1 MKLINGNKKKLLK
14 IVSLFAAIIIWVF
27 ITHSE
32 DPLIDFSLNS
42 LDVSIVGETALN
54 DRGLMVINKAQI
66 PDTSVK
72 IRGRRGDLISVMDNI
87 IASVD
92 VSQITESGVYELRS
106 YVEIPSNAVYI
117 SKGNNKP
124 IPIEVAVIEEK
135 TVPVKV
141 NRINANKNT
150 EFVVECVPLRSELT
164 IKGENGDIEHID
176 HISLDVDVS
185 QMVEDSTGVYE
196 IIYEDANNAEVLP
209 INDIINPFAKMEV
222 ASFVY
227 DKKEIDVEIV
237 IPDKIKRDYSV
248 EVIEQLDKKIIAGI
262 RNEEANEITKV
273 LARLDAQ
280 IIEQGTKEYN
290 FVIDAQEGLY
300 IPEESSSVRVILESH
315 ANEERDVWVPVK
327 VINTKGIDYKLDN
340 ESVKVTISGP
350 KDKLIA
356 DNLTAEIDLDSIE
369 NIKENNSCEVVITST
384 QSDVRI
390 ESEKIYMNVQII
402 S

>member
-1 MKLINGNKKKLLK
+1 MKLINGNKKKILK
-14 IVSLFAAIIIWVF
+14 IASLFAAIIIWIF

-42 LDVSIVGETALN
+42 LDVSIVGETALH
-54 DRGLMVINKAQI
+54 DRGLMVINKTQI

-72 IRGRRGDLISVMDNI
+72 IRGRRGDLISVMDSI

-124 IPIEVAVIEEK
+124 IPVEIAVIEEK

-185 QMVEDSTGVYE
+185 QITAQSKGMYE
-196 IIYEDANNAEVLP
+196 IHYEDINNAQVLP

-222 ASFVY
+222 ESFVY
-227 DKKEIDVEIV
+227 EKKEIDVEIV

-248 EVIEQLDKKIIAGI
+248 EVIEQLDKKVIAGI
-262 RNEEANEITKV
+262 KSEEANGISKV
-273 LARLDAQ
+273 VARLDTQ
-280 IIEQGTKEYN
+280 IIEQGTREYN
-290 FVIDAQEGLY
+290 FVIDDEKGLY
-300 IPEESSSVRVILESH
+300 IPEESSRIRVILESR
-315 ANEERDVWVPVK
+315 ANEEKDVWVPVK
-327 VINTKGIDYKLDN
+327 VINTKGADYQLEN

-350 KDKLIA
+350 KDKLVA
-356 DNLTAEIDLDSIE
+356 DNLIAEIDLDSIE
-369 NIKENNSCEVVITST
+369 NIKENNHCEVTVTST

-390 ESEKIYMNVQII
+390 ESEQIYMNVKIN